1 MTLKDLHN
9 ELSQYLYINDFNL
22 VDMLIASVIAN
33 VRKIGDPVWLTLIG
47 ASSAG
52 KSQYIRPIAK
62 SNPALFLRVDDLTSN
77 TLISGNGESQSMIF
91 RIPKDGVGIITI
103 DDLTVLSS
111 KNAEDRNAILAQFRM
126 IYDGQMAK
134 GTGKGQIITWTGHA
148 GLIAGSTPSIYRMFA
163 DVADMGERFISYRMK
178 DMDTD
183 IAMKFID
190 EHRYSSKELDVKL
203 TEIYSRFFQEM
214 LPNIPNIRIP
224 VDPHTTERIRNAA
237 IAATKLRT
245 PVIVDEREHFVSE
258 FVVPEMPFR
267 VYKQLMYLAEAYM
280 IMHYMDTKETVLPNH
295 LIEGIEWCAY
305 SIADDKR
312 RAYFRAVLALKA
324 KGVEVTARNI
334 SAYTGL
340 HHTAVERG
348 MSVLSA
354 IGVVKMHLAGE
365 EGRSERRTWDVADD
379 RLKEIVKR
387 IDTPKDIAKEDYEDD
402 TSL

>member
-1 MTLKDLHN
+1 MTRETLHN
-9 ELSQYLYINDFNL
+9 ELSKYLYIKDFNL
-22 VDMLIASVIAN
+22 VDTLIASVIAN

-77 TLISGNGESQSMIF
+77 TLISGNGEGQSMIF

-111 KNAEDRNAILAQFRM
+111 KNSEDRNAILAQLRM

-134 GTGKGQIITWTGHA
+134 GTGKGQIITWNGHA
-148 GLIAGSTPSIYRMFA
+148 GLVAGSTPSIYRMFA
-163 DVADMGERFISYRMK
+163 EVADMGERFISYRMK
-178 DMDTD
+178 DMDVD
-183 IAMKFID
+183 EAMNFVD
-190 EHRYSSKELDVKL
+190 THRFSSKELDVKL
-203 TEIYSRFFQEM
+203 TEIYHQFFAEL
-214 LPNIPNIRIP
+214 LPNIPDLRIP
-224 VDPHTTERIRNAA
+224 VDPVTTARIRNAA

-245 PVIVDEREHFVSE
+245 PVIVDDREHFVSE

-280 IMHYMDTKETVLPNH
+280 IMHYMDTKEEVLPDK

-312 RAYFRAVLALKA
+312 RAYFKAVIALKA

-365 EGRSERRTWDVADD
+365 DGKSERRTWDVSDV
-379 RLKEIVKR
+379 RLSEIVRR
-387 IDTPKDIAKEDYEDD
+387 IDAPKDIVKEDYQDM
-402 TSL
+402 

>member
-1 MTLKDLHN
+1 MTRQELHN
-9 ELSQYLYINDFNL
+9 ELSQLLYINDFNV
-22 VDMLIASVIAN
+22 VDTLIASVIAN

-62 SNPALFLRVDDLTSN
+62 SNPALFLQVDDLTSN
-77 TLISGNGESQSMIF
+77 TLISGNGASQSMIF
-91 RIPKDGVGIITI
+91 RIKDAGIMMI
-103 DDLTVLSS
+103 DDMTVIFS
-111 KNAEDRNAILAQFRM
+111 KNSEDRNAILSQFRM
-126 IYDGQMAK
+126 IYDGRMTK
-134 GTGKGQIITWTGHA
+134 GTGKGQMITWTGHA
-148 GLIAGSTPSIYRMFA
+148 GVIAGSTPTIYRHLA
-163 DVADMGERFISYRMK
+163 EVSDMGERFISYRMK
-178 DMDTD
+178 DMDVEA
-183 IAMKFID
+183 AMKFID
-190 EHRYSSKELDVKL
+190 VHRYSAKELDGKL
-203 TEIYSRFFQEM
+203 TALYERYFREM
-214 LPNIPNIRIP
+214 LPNIPTERIP
-224 VDPHTTERIRNAA
+224 VDANTTARIREAS

-280 IMHYMDTKETVLPNH
+280 LMHYVDTKETALPEN
-295 LIEGIEWCAY
+295 LIQGIEWCAY

-312 RAYFRAVLALKA
+312 RAYFKAVIALKA

-365 EGRSERRTWDVADD
+365 DGKSEKRTWDIADD

-387 IDTPKDIAKEDYEDD
+387 IDPPKDILKEDYEDEP
-402 TSL
+402 L